1 MLVMTRGVEQPH
13 ELIQQATLVENYYIR
28 SPQIPATQRTQVRF
42 DIGLGG
48 TNTTHVWHAVLVFN
62 LFFQISKINCRYLKF
77 RYLQLIRDIS
87 N

>member
-1 MLVMTRGVEQPH
+1 MTRGVEQPH

-28 SPQIPATQRTQVRF
+28 SPQMPATQRTQVRF

-62 LFFQISKINCRYLKF
+62 LFFSDIQNYLQISEIQISAIN
-77 RYLQLIRDIS
+77 
-87 N
+87 